1 MNVVCKNGDDMLSK
15 NNKSVR
21 PPRLKPGDTIGI
33 VTPAG
38 PFDPERFMKGKT
50 VLESMGFQ
58 TFFPEGIFQKHGFLA
73 GTDIQR
79 SDQVNRLFA
88 DPTVQAIVCARG
100 GYGSMRILPFLDFE
114 TIQTHPKIFL
124 GFSDISAL
132 LSVLYD
138 QCNLVTFHG
147 PVVTTLANATEKT
160 LTALQ
165 TALTSPAALEIT
177 PENGTVIKQGV
188 CSGLM
193 AGGNLTTLCH
203 LVGTSYAPN
212 LKGKIL
218 LLEDVGEMPYRI
230 DRMLTQMKLAGCF
243 NEIAG
248 LILGAFKE
256 CGHLNEIV
264 EIFNNIFEN
273 ADIPIL
279 AGFDMGHGE
288 HNLTIPMGLGA
299 TLDTD
304 KKRLLFHEPATVS
317 RGLNPN

>member
-1 MNVVCKNGDDMLSK
+1 MLSK
-15 NNKSVR
+15 DNKSVK
-21 PPRLKPGDTIGI
+21 PSRLKPGDTIGI
-33 VTPAG
+33 VAPAG
-38 PFDPERFMKGKT
+38 PFDPEKFMKGKT

-58 TFFPEGIFQKHGFLA
+58 TFFDEGIFQKHGFLA
-73 GTDIQR
+73 GTDTQR
-79 SDQVNRLFA
+79 ADQVNRLFA
-88 DPTVQAIVCARG
+88 DPSIQAIVCARG
-100 GYGSMRILPFLDFE
+100 GYGSLRILSLLDFE

-138 QCNLVTFHG
+138 QCDLVTFHG
-147 PVVTTLANATEKT
+147 PVVTTLASATEKT
-160 LTALQ
+160 IMAMK
-165 TALTSPAALEIT
+165 TALTSDAPLELT
-177 PENGTVIKQGV
+177 TENGTVIKPGV
-188 CSGLM
+188 CSGLV

-203 LVGTSYAPN
+203 LVGTPYAPN
-212 LKGKIL
+212 FKGKIL

-248 LILGAFKE
+248 LILGVFKE

-264 EIFNNIFEN
+264 EIFDNIFE
-273 ADIPIL
+273 DLDSPIL

-288 HNLTIPMGLGA
+288 HNLTLPIGLGA

-304 KKRLLFHEPATVS
+304 KQRLLFHEPATAA
-317 RGLNPN
+317 

>member
-58 TFFPEGIFQKHGFLA
+58 TFFSEGIFQKHGFLA

-230 DRMLTQMKLAGCF
+230 DRMLTQMKLTGCF

-304 KKRLLFHEPATVS
+304 KKRLLFHEPATVT
-317 RGLNPN
+317 

>member
-1 MNVVCKNGDDMLSK
+1 MQNQGK
-15 NNKSVR
+15 KSVR

-33 VTPAG
+33 VAPAG
-38 PFDPERFMKGKT
+38 PFDPEKFIKGKS

-58 TFFPEGIFQKHGFLA
+58 TFFDDDIFQKHGFLA
-73 GTDIQR
+73 GTDIHR
-79 SDQVNRLFA
+79 ADQVNRLFA
-88 DPTVQAIVCARG
+88 EPTVQAIFCARG
-100 GYGSMRILPFLDFE
+100 GYGSMRILSLLDFE

-138 QCNLVTFHG
+138 RCGLVTFHG

-230 DRMLTQMKLAGCF
+230 DRMLTQMKLTGCF

-256 CGHLNEIV
+256 CGHLNEIID
-264 EIFNNIFEN
+264 IFNNIFED

-279 AGFDMGHGE
+279 TGFDMGHGE

>member
-1 MNVVCKNGDDMLSK
+1 MLSK
-15 NNKSVR
+15 DNKSVR

-33 VTPAG
+33 VAPAG
-38 PFDPERFMKGKT
+38 PFDPEKFMKGKT

-58 TFFPEGIFQKHGFLA
+58 TFFDEGIFQKHGFLA

-79 SDQVNRLFA
+79 ADQVNRLFA
-88 DPTVQAIVCARG
+88 DPTVQAIACARG
-100 GYGSMRILPFLDFE
+100 GYGTMRILSFLDFE
-114 TIQTHPKIFL
+114 TTQKHPKIFL
-124 GFSDISAL
+124 GFSDISAM

-138 QCNLVTFHG
+138 QCGLVTFHG

-165 TALTSPAALEIT
+165 TALTSPTALELT
-177 PENGTVIKQGV
+177 PGNGKVIKPGV
-188 CSGLM
+188 CSGLL

-203 LVGTSYAPN
+203 LVGTSYTPN

-243 NEIAG
+243 NGISG

-304 KKRLLFHEPATVS
+304 KKRLLFDEPATAA
-317 RGLNPN
+317 

>member
-1 MNVVCKNGDDMLSK
+1 MQNQET
-15 NNKSVR
+15 KSVR

-33 VTPAG
+33 VAPAG
-38 PFDPERFMKGKT
+38 PFDPEKFMKGKN

-58 TFFPEGIFQKHGFLA
+58 TFFDDGIFQKHGFLA

-79 SDQVNRLFA
+79 ADQVNRLFA

-100 GYGSMRILPFLDFE
+100 GYGSMRILSLLDFE

-138 QCNLVTFHG
+138 RCSLVTFHG
-147 PVVTTLANATEKT
+147 PVVTTLAKATEKT
-160 LTALQ
+160 IMAMKTV
-165 TALTSPAALEIT
+165 LTSDAPLELT
-177 PENGTVIKQGV
+177 PENGKVIKPGV
-188 CSGLM
+188 CSGLV

-203 LVGTSYAPN
+203 LVGTPYTPN
-212 LKGKIL
+212 FKGKIL
-218 LLEDVGEMPYRI
+218 LIEDVDEMPYRI

-248 LILGAFKE
+248 LILGGFKE
-256 CGHLNEIV
+256 CGYLNEVV
-264 EIFNNIFEN
+264 EIFSNIFED

-279 AGFDMGHGE
+279 TGFEVGHGE

-299 TLDTD
+299 TLDTES
-304 KKRLLFHEPATVS
+304 KKLLFHEPSTT
-317 RGLNPN
+317 P